1 MACPLRK
8 WQPGTTVERP
18 KNTES
23 VKELQGRLA
32 SMNAE
37 RSKQDRMWE
46 EPAQPQSN
54 IQQKQNQVSKIENGS
69 FAKKEKHG

>member
-1 MACPLRK
+1 MSCPLRK
-8 WQPGTTVERP
+8 YQPGTTVERP

-23 VKELQGRLA
+23 VKELQARLA

-46 EPAQPQSN
+46 EPIQPQSN
-54 IQQKQNQVSKIENGS
+54 IQKQNQVSKIENGS
-69 FAKKEKHG
+69 CSNKAKHE